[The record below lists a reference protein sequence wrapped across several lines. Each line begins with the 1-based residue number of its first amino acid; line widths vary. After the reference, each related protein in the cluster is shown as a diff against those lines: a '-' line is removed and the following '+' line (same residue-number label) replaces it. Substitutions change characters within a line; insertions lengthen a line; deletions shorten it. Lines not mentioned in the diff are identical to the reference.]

1 MRTIFDEYAEAIF
14 TAFISI
20 IAFSVFISSLLSDL
34 IGMNMDFVDE
44 SLKPVYIES
53 EISPVTIASFN
64 GKDLLVQIN
73 EKLEYKDR
81 VEAYN
86 SKGED
91 IKDYIT
97 VIGFDS
103 SEVGEKE
110 ITYQLNYNSE
120 TKAIKAKLIVVDER
134 EEINEKHF

>member
-20 IAFSVFISSLLSDL
+20 IVFSVFISSLLSDL

-53 EISPVTIASFN
+53 EISPVTMASFN

-103 SEVGEKE
+103 GEVGEKE
-110 ITYQLNYNSE
+110 ITYQLNYNGE
-120 TKAIKAKLIVVDER
+120 TKTIKAKLIVVDER

>member
-1 MRTIFDEYAEAIF
+1 
-14 TAFISI
+14 
-20 IAFSVFISSLLSDL
+20 
-34 IGMNMDFVDE
+34 MDFVDE
-44 SLKPVYIES
+44 SLKPIYIES
-53 EISPVTIASFN
+53 EISPVAIASFN

-103 SEVGEKE
+103 SEVGEKK
-110 ITYQLNYNSE
+110 ITYQLNYNGE

-134 EEINEKHF
+134 EKVSE

>member
-1 MRTIFDEYAEAIF
+1 MRVLFDEYAEAIF

-20 IAFSVFISSLLSDL
+20 IVFSVFISSLLSDL

-53 EISPVTIASFN
+53 EISPVAIASSN

-103 SEVGEKE
+103 SEVDEKK
-110 ITYQLNYNSE
+110 ITYQLNYNGE

-134 EEINEKHF
+134 EKASE